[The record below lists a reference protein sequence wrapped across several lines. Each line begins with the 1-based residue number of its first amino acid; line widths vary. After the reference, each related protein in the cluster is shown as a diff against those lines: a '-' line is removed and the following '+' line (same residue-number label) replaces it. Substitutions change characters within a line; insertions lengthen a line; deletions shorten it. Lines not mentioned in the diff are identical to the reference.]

1 MKKTSIF
8 TGALVGALTSLPVI
22 AISLAGAWIL
32 GLPPAPLDLFDWMA
46 RILPGGVI
54 SFFISTMV
62 TLIGILHLGPTASTA
77 KLGEQIMGLVTFV
90 VIGAVFGAILALV
103 GRRRPQK
110 QTDDGLRGGAL
121 LALAMAL
128 IEATLGFKAGLL
140 VTVIWLAAL
149 FSVWGAVLG
158 RLLSRPT
165 LEAQPITAQRP
176 SEPDSTSL
184 TRREFLYLGAASAA
198 AVLVS
203 AISLDALRKG
213 TPITGRAP
221 LPPTSGPAPDLEAE
235 VISKVPNPANLPSQA
250 ALVARFPPVPGTRP
264 ELTANDDFY
273 RIDINT
279 IPPDIDLASWRLE
292 LTGLVKKPL
301 SLSLDELRSRPAVSQ
316 ALTMQCI
323 SNPVGSDLTSTAI
336 WTGVPFKD
344 ILAEAGLQPGVKG
357 IYMEAADG
365 FYEFITVADALDPRT
380 LLVYGMNGT
389 ALPVAHGYP
398 LRIYIPDRYGMKMP
412 KWITRMEAINE
423 ERNGYW
429 VDRGWDREAM
439 AKTTSVVDIV
449 AVDSPD
455 PKTKTIPVG
464 GIAWA
469 GDRGISKV
477 EVQVDD
483 GPWALAELRQ
493 PPLSPLSWVQWRYDW
508 PAQPGKH
515 LFSVRAYDGTG
526 ALQETASNPPEWSGA
541 TGIDSMEAVVVE

>member
-1 MKKTSIF
+1 MKKTSLL

-22 AISLAGAWIL
+22 AISLAGAWL
-32 GLPPAPLDLFDWMA
+32 FGLPPVPLDLFDWMA
-46 RILPGGVI
+46 RTLPGGVI
-54 SFFISTMV
+54 AFTISTMV
-62 TLIGILHLGPTASTA
+62 SLIGLLHLGPIASTA
-77 KLGEQIMGLVTFV
+77 KLGEQIMGLVTFGL
-90 VIGAVFGAILALV
+90 IGVVFGALLALV

-110 QTDDGLRGGAL
+110 LTDDGLRGGAL
-121 LALAMAL
+121 LALVMAL
-128 IEATLGFKAGLL
+128 IEASLGFKAGLL
-140 VTVIWLAAL
+140 VTVIWLAVL

-158 RLLSRPT
+158 RLLSRPAPA
-165 LEAQPITAQRP
+165 AQPLSSQET
-176 SEPDSTSL
+176 SEPISASL
-184 TRREFLYLGAASAA
+184 KRREFLYLGAAGAA

-213 TPITGRAP
+213 IPITGGAP
-221 LPPTSGPAPDLEAE
+221 LPRTGGSAPELEAE
-235 VISKVPNPANLPSQA
+235 VIGKVPNPTNLPSQS
-250 ALVARFPPVPGTRP
+250 ALAARFPPVPGTRP

-279 IPPDIDLASWRLE
+279 IPPAIDLASWRLE
-292 LTGLVKKPL
+292 LTGLVNKTL

-323 SNPVGSDLTSTAI
+323 SNPVGGDLTSTAI

-344 ILAEAGLQPGVKG
+344 ILAEAGLKPGVKG

-365 FYEFITVADALDPRT
+365 FYEFIRVADALDPRT

-389 ALPVAHGYP
+389 ALPVVHGYP
-398 LRIYIPDRYGMKMP
+398 LRIYIPGRYGMKMP
-412 KWITRMEAINE
+412 KWITRMEAVNE

-429 VDRGWDREAM
+429 VDRGWNQDAI
-439 AKTTSVVDIV
+439 AKTTSVVDVV

-455 PKTKTIPVG
+455 PKTKAIPVG

-483 GPWALAELRQ
+483 GPWAPAELRQ
-493 PPLSPLSWVQWRYDW
+493 PSLSPLCWVQWRYDW
-508 PAQPGKH
+508 PAQPSKH

-541 TGIDSMEAVVVE
+541 TGIDTMEAVVIE